1 MDSIEE
7 FNQKMLD
14 TMHEIWLMIAD
25 VVETKLMPL
34 ATSFFRLVNHL
45 LAICGDDE
53 INGKDSLN

>member
-25 VVETKLMPL
+25 IVETKLMPL
-34 ATSFFRLVNHL
+34 ATSFFRLVDNL
-45 LAICGDDE
+45 LAICDDDK
-53 INGKDSLN
+53 INGEDSLT